1 MFHWEFLITFI
12 FSRSLKFGACYI
24 TGQWGEF
31 TVKNT
36 TLCLNTLF
44 LFIFLFFVFCF
55 FCFSSKNLCFHH
67 FHLFSFDDVL
77 NFFDRISANQKW
89 FLPAIICLLLTGD
102 VCKVVVWKH
111 LPLKE
116 DKISLLKTKNKFRA
130 NCWCIRFVSSLYT
143 EAIVCTHKCFI
154 ICIV

>member
-1 MFHWEFLITFI
+1 MLHHGSVGRVHSKEYYFVFKYTFFI
-12 FSRSLKFGACYI
+12 YF
-24 TGQWGEF
+24 
-31 TVKNT
+31 
-36 TLCLNTLF
+36 F
-44 LFIFLFFVFCF
+44 LFCFLFFLF
-55 FCFSSKNLCFHH
+55 FIKEFMFSS
-67 FHLFSFDDVL
+67 FSFIFFFDDVL
-77 NFFDRISANQKW
+77 NFFNRISTNQKW